1 MKKKMLLSAIVALI
15 IWDLFYICVIANSF
29 VAESLNDTFIYWGYP
44 QWGFLYKSPRFFMW
58 FNVVYLLLL
67 AGGMFLAWKWKAN
80 SKKAL
85 LPLVLIALLSLLN
98 MYVPNYT
105 RSHEFAKYLTAD
117 GVDNSR
123 IPAGKWLVSN
133 QMMESYAD
141 QSFMTKAKGWFGRGE
156 WPGNSA
162 MWGEYRVWLVP
173 GANTSMEG
181 RRGFVLH
188 GGKKAGSPWGV
199 NMGKDVEEF
208 ANKLKDIPN
217 PLELNVEY

>member
-1 MKKKMLLSAIVALI
+1 MNKKILLGAVAALVV
-15 IWDLFYICVIANSF
+15 WDLFYIFVLANSF
-29 VAESLNDTFIYWGYP
+29 VVESLNDTFIYWGYP
-44 QWGFLYKSPRFFMW
+44 QWGSLYASPTFFMW

-67 AGGMFLAWKWKAN
+67 LAAMLLSWMWRADA
-80 SKKAL
+80 KKAL
-85 LPLVLIALLSLLN
+85 LPLVLVALFSLLN

-105 RSHEFAKYLTAD
+105 RSHEFSKYLTSD

-133 QMMESYAD
+133 QMMESYAE
-141 QSFMTKAKGWFGRGE
+141 QSLMTKLKGWFGRGE

-162 MWGEYRVWLVP
+162 MWGEYRIWLVP
-173 GANTSMEG
+173 GPNTSMEG

-188 GGKKAGSPWGV
+188 GGKKQGSPWGV
-199 NMGKDVEEF
+199 NMGKDINDF
-208 ANKLKDIPN
+208 ADKLKGISN